1 MDERPNVYQEANDR
15 TTDMKSITEC
25 LDVLQRK
32 GFVDQFRI
40 EEGEMVST
48 GDGKKYSVEEV
59 TAVNFYRF
67 EGLTDPDDTSIL
79 YAIETVDGKK
89 GTLIDAY
96 GLYADPEVSDFVKAM
111 EIHKKTT
118 KK

>member
-1 MDERPNVYQEANDR
+1 MDERPNEYSEANDR
-15 TTDMKSITEC
+15 LTNMKSITEC
-25 LDVLQRK
+25 LDILQRK
-32 GFVDQFRI
+32 GFVDQFRV
-40 EEGEMVST
+40 EEGEIIST
-48 GDGKKYSVEEV
+48 SDGKKYAPEAV
-59 TAVNFYRF
+59 TAVDFFRF
-67 EGLTDPDDTSIL
+67 EGLTDPEDMSIL

-96 GLYADPEVSDFVKAM
+96 GLYADPVVSEFVKEM